1 MQVAFFFP
9 VLSSLHEEVKL
20 SQSEDS
26 LWLALRTAIDGAQS
40 QDPEQENGQPAA
52 LLYADR
58 VEAWMPRLIQ
68 PCGPFE
74 ALAGRCQHLER
85 WAIPRSDY
93 PMDRPGYLR
102 WRRDLGARQG
112 QRAAEM
118 AAAAG
123 LDAQR
128 CERLQKVISKR
139 APKGDPLAQALE
151 DAACLV
157 FLEHHA
163 VDFAAG
169 HSEEKVIDILR
180 KTWGK
185 MSDLGHELALALD
198 LHPAVAALVHK
209 ALSRHE

>member
-1 MQVAFFFP
+1 MLGYSVP
-9 VLSSLHEEVKL
+9 RRREDVLMAPSD
-20 SQSEDS
+20 DS
-26 LWLALRTAIDGAQS
+26 IWPALRSAIDHAQS

-58 VEAWMPRLIQ
+58 VESWMPKLIE
-68 PCGPFE
+68 PCGDFE
-74 ALAGRCQHLER
+74 RLAGRCQHLER
-85 WAIPRSDY
+85 WAIPRADY

-112 QRAAEM
+112 ERAAEM
-118 AAAAG
+118 AADAG
-123 LDAQR
+123 LDAER

-139 APKGDPLAQALE
+139 AKGDALAQALE

-163 VDFAAG
+163 LAFAGG
-169 HSEEKVIDILR
+169 HSEEKVIAILQ

-185 MSDLGHELALALD
+185 MSERGHELALSLD
-198 LHPAVAALVHK
+198 LHPAVGALVTK
-209 ALSRHE
+209 ALTSES